1 MCARLRSR
9 GFSTP
14 ASLLVIFMG
23 LFLAM
28 STLYTVTANTA
39 EGIDEAREASAD
51 HRRTVQGTTVEI
63 ASATWDTSA
72 SNLTIQVDNQGET
85 ALSVDA
91 VDVVVDGRYVDS
103 EQFDARVD
111 GVATGIWRPGETL
124 VLEEDGALTDRPDR
138 VKVVTGPGVADT
150 AEVGS

>member
-1 MCARLRSR
+1 MARPGSR

-14 ASLLVIFMG
+14 ASLLVIFVG

-28 STLYTVTANTA
+28 GSLYTVTANTA
-39 EGIDEAREASAD
+39 EEINEAREASAD
-51 HRRTVQGTTVEI
+51 HRRTVQGTSVEV
-63 ASATWDTSA
+63 AGATWDAGA
-72 SNLTIQVDNQGET
+72 SNLTIRVDNRGET
-85 ALSVDA
+85 TLSVEA
-91 VDVVVDGRYVDS
+91 VDVVVDGRYVGV

-111 GVATGIWRPGETL
+111 GVRTEVWRPGETL
-124 VLEEDGALTDRPDR
+124 VLEADGALTDRPDR